1 MDNKNYTW
9 DLDSLLNGKTLDE
22 LYSEW
27 VNSENEVYSIYPNF
41 YKTKENFEHW
51 LDVNEKNE
59 IISNHLMN
67 YISNNLQED
76 LVNPK
81 WLGYVQKIRLFSNEM
96 SVKMSG
102 YLNLVLEHKK
112 EIQEYLKDPKLSEH
126 VRDFELQ
133 FKHEKHVL
141 DPKIEE
147 ALSKASAA
155 DGAVDQIF
163 STLTDSDI
171 KFKDAL
177 NSKNESIKLKTIGD
191 IHNYLKNE
199 DRTLRKNVWI
209 NFHSAYD
216 QYANTL
222 SQTLYY
228 NYLKLNTNAKIHNF
242 EDYVSA
248 SAYSDEIDVSFIT
261 TLYEQVQ
268 KFKDIHTKYRNA
280 LDNLLKKQLNIEKVE
295 PWDRSVDLCQKQIN
309 VTIEQTQEIVLEALR
324 PLGEEYCSQIK
335 RAFDERWISWLPKEN
350 KMSGAYSI
358 GGIKGLSKFFINM
371 NFDGTMNSVETVAHE
386 LGHSMNSYYSVKNQ
400 KVNPETCIFYAEIAS
415 ITTETLLTLYLLNKY
430 KDDKTIVNM
439 YIKLLM
445 DNFFACT
452 TRQIEFS
459 NFEFEANKMVNN
471 GISFNAESCKQ
482 LYVDMLKKYENISPE
497 AEEKF
502 KLEPYKHYLSTILR
516 IPHFYS
522 GNFYVYKYAIGQI
535 CGLIVANKIF
545 NGDTKMKDDFIKFL
559 SSGSS
564 LSPLDTIKLL
574 GIDLTTS
581 QPYEQVINIINEL
594 LEKF

>member
-112 EIQEYLKDPKLSEH
+112 EIQEYLKNPKLSEH

-177 NSKNESIKLKTIGD
+177 NSKNEPIKLKTIGD
-191 IHNYLKNE
+191 IHNYLKSI
-199 DRTLRKNVWI
+199 K
-209 NFHSAYD
+209 
-216 QYANTL
+216 
-222 SQTLYY
+222 
-228 NYLKLNTNAKIHNF
+228 YLK
-242 EDYVSA
+242 
-248 SAYSDEIDVSFIT
+248 
-261 TLYEQVQ
+261 
-268 KFKDIHTKYRNA
+268 
-280 LDNLLKKQLNIEKVE
+280 
-295 PWDRSVDLCQKQIN
+295 
-309 VTIEQTQEIVLEALR
+309 
-324 PLGEEYCSQIK
+324 
-335 RAFDERWISWLPKEN
+335 
-350 KMSGAYSI
+350 
-358 GGIKGLSKFFINM
+358 GL
-371 NFDGTMNSVETVAHE
+371 
-386 LGHSMNSYYSVKNQ
+386 
-400 KVNPETCIFYAEIAS
+400 
-415 ITTETLLTLYLLNKY
+415 
-430 KDDKTIVNM
+430 
-439 YIKLLM
+439 
-445 DNFFACT
+445 
-452 TRQIEFS
+452 
-459 NFEFEANKMVNN
+459 
-471 GISFNAESCKQ
+471 
-482 LYVDMLKKYENISPE
+482 
-497 AEEKF
+497 
-502 KLEPYKHYLSTILR
+502 
-516 IPHFYS
+516 
-522 GNFYVYKYAIGQI
+522 
-535 CGLIVANKIF
+535 
-545 NGDTKMKDDFIKFL
+545 
-559 SSGSS
+559 
-564 LSPLDTIKLL
+564 
-574 GIDLTTS
+574 
-581 QPYEQVINIINEL
+581 
-594 LEKF
+594 